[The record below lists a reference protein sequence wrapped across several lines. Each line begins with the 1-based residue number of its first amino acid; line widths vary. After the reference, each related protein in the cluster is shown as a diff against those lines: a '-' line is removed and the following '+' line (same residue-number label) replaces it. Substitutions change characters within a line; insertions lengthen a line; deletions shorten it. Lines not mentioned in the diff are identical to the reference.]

1 MKAKKKACD
10 VENCSN
16 LTKKTVSREKAGAA
30 IKQADLILDV
40 RDKVNK
46 VHLCANHYRKIK
58 KQLKKDREI
67 ERLRWG

>member
-1 MKAKKKACD
+1 MSPKEKQCN

-16 LTKKTVSREKAGAA
+16 LSKKTVSREKAGSAM
-30 IKQADLILDV
+30 KQAGLNLDI
-40 RDKVNK
+40 RDKVTK
-46 VHLCANHYRKIK
+46 VHLCAEHYRKIK

>member
-1 MKAKKKACD
+1 MKAKKKVCD

>member
-30 IKQADLILDV
+30 IKQADIILDV